1 MLERQEPNMD
11 TIEANLLDKAKAPLI
26 LVVDDIPK
34 NLEVIGN
41 ILSLEQ
47 YQISV
52 AGDGQKA
59 WNILQRISPDLILL
73 DIMMPAIDGYTLCRR
88 IKSMEDKKDI
98 PIIFITAK
106 TNPEDLIKGF
116 ELGAVDYITKPF
128 NAAELSARVRTH
140 IALYRTQKRNES
152 LIKELRTALAQVKS
166 LSGLLPICSSCKKI
180 RDDAGYWSQVETY
193 ISEHTDVRF
202 SHGICPACVR
212 RQYPDIAD
220 KILSSSNIVDSP
232 PVVQATEKKG

>member
-1 MLERQEPNMD
+1 ME
-11 TIEANLLDKAKAPLI
+11 TIEANLLEKAPLI
-26 LVVDDIPK
+26 LVVDDIAK

-73 DIMMPAIDGYTLCRR
+73 DIMMPAVDGYTLCRR
-88 IKSMEDKKDI
+88 IKSVEDKKDI

-140 IALYRTQKRNES
+140 IALYRTQKRNEF

-180 RDDAGYWSQVETY
+180 RDDAGYWSQVDTY
-193 ISEHTDVRF
+193 ISEHSEVRF

-212 RQYPDIAD
+212 IQYPDIAD
-220 KILSSSNIVDSP
+220 KILSGRENVDPSSG
-232 PVVQATEKKG
+232 VQAGEKKG